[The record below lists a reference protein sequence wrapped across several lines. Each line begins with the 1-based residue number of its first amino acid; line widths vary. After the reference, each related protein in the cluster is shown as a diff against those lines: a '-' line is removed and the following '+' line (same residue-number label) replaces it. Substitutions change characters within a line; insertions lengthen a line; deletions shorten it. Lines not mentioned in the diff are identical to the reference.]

1 MLGRMERSRKAADL
15 ELGVRLDLVT
25 GDMLRGKDSSTN
37 SQWASILGVWVASRG
52 FIFLVVALVVI
63 GAGTAQLGFLESFA
77 SRWNYFETLWYTSI
91 AEQGYAP
98 DGAYRFNTAYF
109 PATAGFMRAGI
120 AIGVSPIWIGLVVS
134 FIAGGVAALA
144 LGKLTGWAG
153 GTPLWGVI
161 AWVLAP
167 MGIFL
172 AAPWSEALFAAFAF
186 PAWVYAR
193 EGKWLPAGVLAA
205 GAMTVRVNALFLTIA
220 LVVLFLVERQRP
232 WSRVWPLFLPFLVL
246 TAHAAFLGWRT
257 GRPTEWLAAQGDGWD
272 RQFTDPFTSLVNT
285 ARLTWEFNGDGSI
298 NSRFPMEILTVAV
311 LVVFMVIIARKRW
324 WPELTYVGLT
334 FVALTTSTFY
344 YSIPR
349 NVTLLFPI
357 WMIWGVWLTRSR
369 ALRWIYVL
377 VGLPVLAVMTV
388 LFAEGQWLS

>member
-1 MLGRMERSRKAADL
+1 M
-15 ELGVRLDLVT
+15 DLVSDAMT
-25 GDMLRGKDSSTN
+25 RGQESRTN

-63 GAGTAQLGFLESFA
+63 SAGATQAGFLESFA

-98 DGAYRFNTAYF
+98 DGDYRFNTAYF
-109 PATAGFMRAGI
+109 PATAGFMKAGL
-120 AIGVSPIWIGLVVS
+120 AIGISPVWIGLAVS
-134 FIAGGVAALA
+134 LIAGGVAALA

-153 GTPLWGVI
+153 GAPLWGVI

-186 PAWVYAR
+186 SAWVYAR
-193 EGKWLPAGVLAA
+193 EGRWLPAGVLAA

-220 LVVLFLVERQRP
+220 LVVLFLVARQRP
-232 WSRVWPLFLPFLVL
+232 WSKAWPLVLPLVVL
-246 TAHAAFLGWRT
+246 VAQAAFLGWRT

-272 RQFTDPFTSLVNT
+272 RQFTNPVASLVNT

-298 NSRFPMEILTVAV
+298 NSRFPMEILTASV

-324 WPELTYVGLT
+324 WPELTYVALT

-369 ALRWIYVL
+369 TLRWIYVL
-377 VGLPVLAVMTV
+377 AGLPILAVMAV